1 MKMKKVSLFLFSL
14 LLVGCSNI
22 TVLDPKSET
31 GKDQAYLIWF
41 SLALMS
47 IVILVVF
54 ILFTWFIIRYR
65 YTKERQNVIPKDV
78 KGNLKLELTYTILPI
93 LLLIVLA
100 VPTIKI
106 TMHQSPSTE
115 AAQEKG
121 TQIDVTAK
129 QFEWNFEHENDKE
142 VTDELIVPE
151 KEPIVLH
158 LQSAD
163 VIHSFWVPELAGKVD
178 VFPNKELTYVIEKPE
193 KGTYKGKC
201 AEFCGVQHT
210 DMTFTVKVVSEEDY
224 DEYLHSEKHE

>member
-1 MKMKKVSLFLFSL
+1 CLCIIF
-14 LLVGCSNI
+14 
-22 TVLDPKSET
+22 
-31 GKDQAYLIWF
+31 
-41 SLALMS
+41 
-47 IVILVVF
+47 IVILFVF
-54 ILFTWFIIRYR
+54 ILFTCCIIRYR

-78 KGNLKLELTYTILPI
+78 KCNLKLELTYTILPI

-151 KEPIVLH
+151 K
-158 LQSAD
+158 
-163 VIHSFWVPELAGKVD
+163 
-178 VFPNKELTYVIEKPE
+178 
-193 KGTYKGKC
+193 
-201 AEFCGVQHT
+201 
-210 DMTFTVKVVSEEDY
+210 
-224 DEYLHSEKHE
+224 

>member
-1 MKMKKVSLFLFSL
+1 
-14 LLVGCSNI
+14 
-22 TVLDPKSET
+22 
-31 GKDQAYLIWF
+31 
-41 SLALMS
+41 
-47 IVILVVF
+47 VVF

-129 QFEWNFEHENDKE
+129 QLEWKSGHGNDND
-142 VTDELIVPE
+142 VTDELIVAE
-151 KEPIVLH
+151 QAPIVLH
-158 LQSAD
+158 LQPAD

-193 KGTYKGKC
+193 KGTDKGIC

>member
-22 TVLDPKSET
+22 TVLDHKSET
-31 GKDQAYLIWF
+31 GKDQDYLIWF

-54 ILFTWFIIRYR
+54 ILFTWSIIRSQ
-65 YTKERQNVIPKDV
+65 YTKESQNVISKDV

-100 VPTIKI
+100 VATIKV

-129 QFEWNFEHENDKE
+129 Q
-142 VTDELIVPE
+142 
-151 KEPIVLH
+151 
-158 LQSAD
+158 
-163 VIHSFWVPELAGKVD
+163 
-178 VFPNKELTYVIEKPE
+178 
-193 KGTYKGKC
+193 
-201 AEFCGVQHT
+201 
-210 DMTFTVKVVSEEDY
+210 
-224 DEYLHSEKHE
+224 

>member
-1 MKMKKVSLFLFSL
+1 
-14 LLVGCSNI
+14 
-22 TVLDPKSET
+22 
-31 GKDQAYLIWF
+31 
-41 SLALMS
+41 
-47 IVILVVF
+47 
-54 ILFTWFIIRYR
+54 
-65 YTKERQNVIPKDV
+65 KERQNVIPKDV
-78 KGNLKLELTYTILPI
+78 KGNLKLELRYTILPI

-106 TMHQSPSTE
+106 TLHQSPSTE

-121 TQIDVTAK
+121 TPIDVTAK
-129 QFEWNFEHENDKE
+129 HIEWKYVHDNDKE

-178 VFPNKELTYVIEKPE
+178 VFQNKELTYVIESPE

>member
-1 MKMKKVSLFLFSL
+1 KVSLFLFSL

-65 YTKERQNVIPKDV
+65 YTKERQNVIPKDM

-100 VPTIKI
+100 VPTIKV
-106 TMHQSPSTE
+106 TMHR
-115 AAQEKG
+115 
-121 TQIDVTAK
+121 
-129 QFEWNFEHENDKE
+129 
-142 VTDELIVPE
+142 
-151 KEPIVLH
+151 
-158 LQSAD
+158 
-163 VIHSFWVPELAGKVD
+163 
-178 VFPNKELTYVIEKPE
+178 
-193 KGTYKGKC
+193 
-201 AEFCGVQHT
+201 
-210 DMTFTVKVVSEEDY
+210 SEERRVVKECSSQLVDY
-224 DEYLHSEKHE
+224 YLNN

>member
-47 IVILVVF
+47 TVILVVF
-54 ILFTWFIIRYR
+54 ILFTWSIIRYG
-65 YTKERQNVIPKDV
+65 YTQERQNVIPKDV
-78 KGNLKLELTYTILPI
+78 KGNLTLELAYTILPM

-100 VPTIKI
+100 APTITI
-106 TMHQSPSTE
+106 TLHHSPSTE

-151 KEPIVLH
+151 QEPIVLH

-163 VIHSFWVPELAGKVD
+163 VIHSFWVPELAGKV
-178 VFPNKELTYVIEKPE
+178 
-193 KGTYKGKC
+193 
-201 AEFCGVQHT
+201 
-210 DMTFTVKVVSEEDY
+210 
-224 DEYLHSEKHE
+224 